1 MHSELIQYIG
11 QLKFRSSYAQ
21 NVLQHSIEVGFLAGI
36 MASELGLKV
45 KLARRMGLL
54 HDIGKAIDHEVE
66 GPHAVIGANLA
77 KKHGESSKIVHAI
90 AAHHE
95 DVPPISVYDLLVQ
108 AADGL
113 SGARPGA
120 RKELLENYIKRLE
133 DLEGIANSFKGVS
146 NTYAIQAGREL
157 RVIVESE
164 KISDEETT
172 LLSRDI
178 VKKIEESLTFPGQIK
193 VMVIRE
199 TRAIEYANK

>member
-1 MHSELIQYIG
+1 
-11 QLKFRSSYAQ
+11 
-21 NVLQHSIEVGFLAGI
+21 
-36 MASELGLKV
+36 
-45 KLARRMGLL
+45 LL

-77 KKHGESSKIVHAI
+77 KKFGEAPKVVHAI

-95 DVPPISVYDLLVQ
+95 DIQPSSVYAYLVQ

-133 DLEGIANSFKGVS
+133 DLEKIANSFNGVS

-157 RVIVESE
+157 RVIVESGI
-164 KISDEETT
+164 ISDEDSVM
-172 LLSRDI
+172 LSRDI
-178 VKKIEESLTFPGQIK
+178 AKKIEESLVFPGQIK
-193 VMVIRE
+193 VIVIRE
-199 TRAIEYANK
+199 TRAVEYANK